1 MALDIVSLVI
11 FFAAFGLGVH
21 FFFAQHSS
29 ALYFK
34 FIACAVGCYALAEL
48 FWFTFDLL
56 NGTSLEGFAITE
68 VAYFGCYLFLLTA
81 NKGQFDSLIDD
92 KNPQYKKYRYLAF
105 IVPVFFSTMMFAS
118 VLSGSR
124 ISTWPLTI
132 ISNACYIPMVI
143 ASYYNFKH
151 LIWPN
156 KDYGFIK
163 ALRPTNLCLLIAYY
177 ADMCCLLFTI
187 KGMTLASDICS
198 LLIAIA
204 MLLAIIFAR
213 KGRQVWLT

>member
-1 MALDIVSLVI
+1 MALDIITLIVL
-11 FFAAFGLGVH
+11 FTAFALGVH
-21 FFFAQHSS
+21 FFFAQHTS

-48 FWFTFDLL
+48 FWFTFDVL
-56 NGTSLEGFAITE
+56 NGRPMEGFAITE

-92 KNPQYKKYRYLAF
+92 KNPEYKKYRYIAF
-105 IVPVFFSTMMFAS
+105 IVPIFFITMMVAS

-124 ISTWPLTI
+124 INTWPLTI
-132 ISNACYIPMVI
+132 ISNACYIPMII

-187 KGMTLASDICS
+187 VSKTLASQICS
-198 LLIAIA
+198 LIIAIA

-213 KGRQVWLT
+213 KGRLVWLT